1 MSSVPAARIPLAC
14 LSALLARLPGC
25 LIRHRHRLRAA
36 LQRATERAR
45 RGQLTAEQL
54 TALSQEVARSEEA
67 VQARLAALPS
77 VTYAEELPVSARRDE
92 IATAIAGNQ
101 VVILCGETGSGK
113 TTQLPKICL
122 ELKRGAA
129 GMIAHTQP
137 RRIAAR
143 TVAAR
148 IAQELNSPLGEQV
161 GYRVRFSDRVSERN
175 CLRVM
180 TDGILL
186 AETQTDR
193 VLNNYDTII
202 IDEAHERSLNID
214 FLLGYVRRLLPK
226 RPELKLIIT
235 SATIDAQRFSRH
247 FDDAPVIEVS
257 GRLYPV
263 EIRYHPI
270 ETDAVSGDM
279 PELSE
284 AIVDAVDKLAR
295 GSAAGDIL
303 VFLPGEREIR
313 ESAEELRKR
322 HPAHTEIL
330 PLFARLSAEEQE
342 QVFQP
347 GEGRRIVL
355 ATNVAETSLTVPGI
369 KYVIDSGLARVNRY
383 SYRNKVEMLQ
393 VEPISRASADQRAGR
408 CGRVSSGICL
418 RLYSEED
425 YQSRPQFADPEILR
439 SSLASVILRMK
450 ALQLGEVEDF
460 PFVDPPSSRAIAD
473 GYQLLAELN
482 AVDERRRLT
491 PIGDQLAKLPVDP
504 RIARMIVAGRDEGCL
519 SEILIIA
526 SGLATQDPR
535 ERPINKAD
543 LADGVHAELQ
553 DERSEFLGRLKLWA
567 FFDDALKHKKSNR
580 KLAQACRERFLSH
593 LRLREWRDL
602 HGQLH
607 ALVSEMGWHPI
618 DKAAAYDSI
627 HRALLAGLL
636 GNIGSKSDEPGIY
649 LGARG
654 IKFAIFPGSPLRK
667 KGPPWLMAA
676 ELTETTKLYARS
688 VAPIDPAWLER
699 IGAHLTRTSCLDP
712 HWEKAPAQAMAYER
726 VTLYGLVV
734 VSRRKVAFGPI
745 DPKQAREI
753 FIREGLV
760 HGHLESNA
768 DFLRHNQRL
777 VTEVEEFEH
786 KSRRRDV
793 LVDESRIVEFYDQR
807 LPKDVWSGQQFET
820 WRREVERKDPRL
832 LFLTREHLM
841 LHAAADITG
850 ERFPERLELNGI
862 SYKLSYR
869 FEPGHALDGVTMTVP
884 LHLLNQ
890 VDECRCEWLVT
901 GLLRD
906 KVTHLIRELPKSLRK
921 HFVPVPQVV
930 TSVMDHVDPGPVP
943 LSVALSEALLRICGV
958 EVAQDAWEP
967 ANLPPFLLMNFRVV
981 DEQGEELGTGRD
993 IVELRTRFG
1002 VKATRRFSESA
1013 ASQFERAGLV
1023 QFDIEELPEQIEV
1036 SRGGQKLVGYPALVD
1051 EGKSVRLTLLD
1062 GEHNAAVATH
1072 RGLRR
1077 LFQLA
1082 APEQVKFIGRNL
1094 LGFQDMALRYALV
1107 LELENAKPDKG
1118 AVSDRLRDELV
1129 DAICDRAFFV
1139 EPELVRTR
1147 AAFDARVS
1155 KAKMRLADVAQEVC
1169 RVVGEIVS
1177 EYQALRPRLNQQGV
1191 PIWQR
1196 AMTDIRNQLKGL
1208 LPPGFIV
1215 AVPLTRLREYSR
1227 YLQAIQLRLAKF
1239 PLNPAKD
1246 ADWQQQIQSWWQAYQ
1261 ARLTEDTKRGVR
1273 DPKLEEFR
1281 WALEELRVSL
1291 WAQRLKTPYPISLKR
1306 LAKAW
1311 SDVGK
1316 RPLEAPPRDPSQA
1329 QVLRQAAKLNH

>member
-1 MSSVPAARIPLAC
+1 
-14 LSALLARLPGC
+14 
-25 LIRHRHRLRAA
+25 LRTA
-36 LQRATERAR
+36 LQRAAEAAR
-45 RGQLTAEQL
+45 RGHLSSKEL
-54 TALSQEVARSEEA
+54 TALTQEVARSEEA
-67 VQARLAALPS
+67 LQARLAALPA
-77 VTYAEELPVSARRDE
+77 VTYPEELPVSARRNE
-92 IATAIAGNQ
+92 IASSIADHQ

-148 IAQELNSPLGEQV
+148 IAQELNGPLGDQV
-161 GYRVRFSDRVSERN
+161 GYRVRFNDKVSERN

-193 VLNNYDTII
+193 FLNAYDTII

-226 RPELKLIIT
+226 RPDLKLIIT

-263 EIRYHPI
+263 EIRYQPMQTDE
-270 ETDAVSGDM
+270 ETGDV
-279 PELSE
+279 PELPE
-284 AIVDAVDKLAR
+284 AVVDAVDRLAR
-295 GSAAGDIL
+295 ESTSGDIL

-330 PLFARLSAEEQE
+330 PLFARLSAQEQE
-342 QVFQP
+342 QVFQRV
-347 GEGRRIVL
+347 EGRRIVL

-369 KYVIDSGLARVNRY
+369 RYVIDSGLARVSRY

-393 VEPISRASADQRAGR
+393 VEPVSRASADQRAGR
-408 CGRVSSGICL
+408 CGRVSSGMCL
-418 RLYSEED
+418 RLYAEAD
-425 YQSRPQFADPEILR
+425 YQSRPEFADPEILR

-482 AVDERRRLT
+482 AVDEQRRLT
-491 PIGDQLAKLPVDP
+491 PIGGQLAKLPVDP
-504 RIARMIVAGRDEGCL
+504 RIARMIVAARDEGCL
-519 SEILIIA
+519 YEILIIA

-535 ERPINKAD
+535 ERPMSKTD
-543 LADGVHAELQ
+543 LADEAHAELQ

-580 KLAQACRERFLSH
+580 KLAQACRERFLSYV
-593 LRLREWRDL
+593 RLREWRDL

-607 ALVSEMGWHPI
+607 ALVSEMGWHPN
-618 DKAAAYDSI
+618 DKPASHDSV

-636 GNIGSKSDEPGIY
+636 GNVGSKSDEPGVY

-654 IKFAIFPGSPLRK
+654 IKFGIFPGSPLRK

-688 VAPIDPAWLER
+688 VAPIDPAWLEG
-699 IGAHLTRTSCLDP
+699 IGAHLAKTTWHDP

-726 VTLYGLVV
+726 VTVYGLLVV
-734 VSRRKVAFGPI
+734 ARRKVAFGAI
-745 DPKQAREI
+745 DAKVARAI

-760 HGHLESNA
+760 HGQLESKA
-768 DFLRHNQRL
+768 DFLRYNQRL
-777 VTEVEEFEH
+777 VQQVEELEH

-793 LVDESRIVEFYDQR
+793 LVDESRIAEFYDQR
-807 LPKDVWSGQQFET
+807 LPKDIWSGRQFES
-820 WRREVERKDPRL
+820 WRGEAERKDPRL

-841 LHAAADITG
+841 RHAAADITY
-850 ERFPERLELNGI
+850 ERFPQTLEVNGI
-862 SYKLSYR
+862 TYKLSYR
-869 FEPGHALDGVTMTVP
+869 FEPGHPLDGVTMSVP

-890 VDECRCEWLVT
+890 VDERRCEWLVA

-906 KVTHLIRELPKSLRK
+906 KVTHLIRELPKNLRK

-930 TSVMDHVDPGPVP
+930 TSVMEHLDPGPVP
-943 LSVALSEALLRICGV
+943 LPVSLSEALQRVCGV
-958 EVAQDAWEP
+958 EVAQDAWRP
-967 ANLPPFLLMNFRVV
+967 ADLPPFLLMNFRVI
-981 DEQGEELGTGRD
+981 DEREEELVSGRD
-993 IVELRTRFG
+993 IVELRARFG
-1002 VKATRRFSESA
+1002 VKATRRFSEGA
-1013 ASQFERAGLV
+1013 AEQFERAGLV
-1023 QFDIEELPEQIEV
+1023 RFDIEELPERIEV
-1036 SRGGQKLVGYPALVD
+1036 VRGGQKLVGYPALVD
-1051 EGKSVRLTLLD
+1051 ERKSVRLTVLD
-1062 GEHNAAVATH
+1062 GEHDAAAATH

-1082 APEQVKFIGRNL
+1082 VPDQVKFVARNL
-1094 LGFQDMALRYALV
+1094 PGFQDMALRYALV
-1107 LELENAKPDKG
+1107 MELESSRADKG

-1129 DAICDRAFFV
+1129 DAICDRALFV

-1147 AAFDARVS
+1147 AAFDERTS
-1155 KAKMRLADVAQEVC
+1155 KAKTRLADVAQEVC

-1177 EYQALRPRLNQQGV
+1177 EYQSLRPRLSQPGV

-1196 AMTDIRNQLKGL
+1196 AMTDIRNQLKEL
-1208 LPPGFIV
+1208 LQPGFIV
-1215 AVPLTRLREYSR
+1215 SVPLARLREYPR
-1227 YLQAIQLRLAKF
+1227 YLQAVQLRLDKF

-1246 ADWQQQIQSWWQAYQ
+1246 ADWQRQIQDWWQTYQ
-1261 ARLTEDTKRGVR
+1261 TRVDGDAQRGIR

-1291 WAQRLKTPYPISLKR
+1291 WAQRLKTPYPVSFKR
-1306 LAKAW
+1306 VAKAW
-1311 SDVGK
+1311 SEVGK
-1316 RPLEAPPRDPSQA
+1316 PSVAALLHEGVQAP
-1329 QVLRQAAKLNH
+1329 VTRQAAKLNH